1 MLLTEPRSIN
11 ALARTTAS
19 LGVWN
24 SGWPFTV
31 AVLERPGNRPLRPP
45 PIALLTVADGKEG
58 WPLTPQQIVYH
69 VSGGSKREVCRPQ
82 RLPPPGG
89 WFNFTV
95 TFKGNS
101 ALLDVAG
108 CSVLGSLGRARE
120 PLSLAVWGAVD
131 PARIVLSGT
140 AGFSLAPLPRSMYEP
155 PAADAPSCEVL
166 NDAAERLTVF
176 TSADDAYLRSGG
188 LDMMARGFLREAAA
202 KLIVIGSAEAGA
214 QETAAMQ
221 QTRGKMYKIRLKLT
235 SLYRLLEACPPPEGA
250 CLGVFDADTVW
261 LPHFSR
267 PLQRL
272 CREWEARLPGAGV
285 LFHAESNVQPP
296 LFAEEMGWHTR
307 GGFYHGLNGGG
318 FFGRWRAVRDAIAA
332 GMQLYGVSMRG
343 VLAARHAPQQLL
355 PLALQP
361 YLNDQ
366 GSWMKL
372 FLTQRHA
379 RAAVGAPAWMSV
391 PRLVLDENAT
401 YMQAMF
407 APWGARRPQKMESAL
422 ERTPKGG
429 VRNLYTGTSPVEL
442 HYNGPGRDA
451 HGSKELSIESMA
463 GASPPCGDDGIE
475 RQIVLLDYVR
485 LARRSATQALKPK
498 CSRHLT

>member
-1 MLLTEPRSIN
+1 MLLSEPR
-11 ALARTTAS
+11 APHTLARMTAT

-31 AVLERPGNRPLRPP
+31 AVLERPGNQPLRPP
-45 PIALLTVADGKEG
+45 PIALLTVADGQEG
-58 WPLTPQQIVYH
+58 WPLALQRLIYH
-69 VSGGSKREVCRPQ
+69 VAGGSRREVCRPQ

-89 WFNFTV
+89 WFNFSA

-101 ALLDVAG
+101 VLLEVAG
-108 CSVLGSLGRARE
+108 CSALGSLGHGRA
-120 PLSLAVWGAVD
+120 PLSLVVWGAVD
-131 PARIVLSGT
+131 PARVVLGGT
-140 AGFSLAPLPRSMYEP
+140 AGLSLAPLPRSMYAP

-188 LDMMARGFLREAAA
+188 LDMMARSFLREAAA
-202 KLIVIGSAEAGA
+202 KLVVIGSAEAGS
-214 QETAAMQ
+214 QEAAAVQ
-221 QTRGKMYKIRLKLT
+221 RTRGKMYKIRLKLT
-235 SLYRLLEACPPPEGA
+235 SLYRLLDACPPPEGA
-250 CLGVFDADTVW
+250 CVGVFDADTVW

-272 CREWEARLPGAGV
+272 CREWEARLPRAGV
-285 LFHAESNVQPP
+285 LFHAENNVQPP
-296 LFAEEMGWHTR
+296 QFADEMKRHTHR
-307 GGFYHGLNGGG
+307 GFYHGLNGGG
-318 FFGRWRAVRDAIAA
+318 FIGRWRAVHDAIAA

-379 RAAVGAPAWMSV
+379 RAADGGIPAWMRV

-401 YMQAMF
+401 YMQSMF
-407 APWGARRPQKMESAL
+407 APWGARRPAQIGSAL

-429 VRNLYTGTSPVEL
+429 VRNLHTGTSPVEL

-451 HGSKELSIESMA
+451 HGSKALSMETMA
-463 GASPPCGDDGIE
+463 GVSPPCGDDDIE
-475 RQIVLLDYVR
+475 RQFVLLDFVR
-485 LARRSATQALKPK
+485 LTRRSANCTMIMKAV
-498 CSRHLT
+498 